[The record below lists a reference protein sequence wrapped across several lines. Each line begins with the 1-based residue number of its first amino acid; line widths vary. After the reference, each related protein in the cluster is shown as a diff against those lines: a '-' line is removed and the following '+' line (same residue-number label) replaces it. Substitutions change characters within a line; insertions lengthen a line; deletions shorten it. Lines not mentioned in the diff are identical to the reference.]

1 MGIRVWVASVS
12 AAVAIAILC
21 FPTDLGAQNSR
32 VDAGAGAGFA
42 EPAGS
47 AASDL
52 NTGWNFDARGGYKLR
67 PYLALDLDFNYNHW
81 NLNSTTLDRYA
92 EPAGFTTIWSI
103 SLTPVLRGPTRWHIT
118 PYAFGGPGVYRRNLT
133 LTQPALINTLNCDP
147 FFGYCYP
154 APFGVNQIVASSTTY
169 KGGLSGGAGLEFPFA
184 RSRLKVFGEARYS
197 CMFARGANLTFV
209 PITFGL
215 RW

>member
-1 MGIRVWVASVS
+1 MGIRVWVASLPI
-12 AAVAIAILC
+12 AVAIAILWI
-21 FPTDLGAQNSR
+21 PTDVRAQNSR

-47 AASDL
+47 AANDL
-52 NTGWNFDARGGYKLR
+52 NTGWNFDARGGYKFR
-67 PYLALDLDFNYNHW
+67 PYLALDLDFSYNHW
-81 NLNSTTLDRYA
+81 NLNSTALARYA
-92 EPAGFTTIWSI
+92 EPAGFSTIWSV

-118 PYAFGGPGVYRRNLT
+118 PYAFGGPGLYRRNLT
-133 LTQPALINTLNCDP
+133 LTQPALINTLYCDP

-154 APFGVNQIVASSTTY
+154 ASFGVNQIVASSTTY
-169 KGGLSGGAGLEFPFA
+169 KAGLSGGAGLEVPLA
-184 RSRLKVFGEARYS
+184 QSRLKFFGEARYS
-197 CMFARGANLTFV
+197 CMFAHGANLTFV